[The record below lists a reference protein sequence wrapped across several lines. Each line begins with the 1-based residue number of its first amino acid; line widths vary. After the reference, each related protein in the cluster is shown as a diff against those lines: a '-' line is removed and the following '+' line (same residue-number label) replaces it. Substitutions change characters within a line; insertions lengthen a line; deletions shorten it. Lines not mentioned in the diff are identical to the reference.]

1 MRKIRYNIAENKRID
16 YLKFG
21 IVSAFVLVISF
32 VFIMLGISN
41 LWSSDKRAQDQEAA
55 LKKAEREIEKLTR
68 ETDHL
73 KTDVTTKKS
82 LWRQRVSFAN
92 SLIRDK
98 KFSVIDQ
105 LDILEKHLPEGVFFT
120 DFSMNIETSSNI
132 QVGIAADSLHR
143 LTEAYD
149 AFARFRKTVK
159 NELEEE
165 GLFKASLILNMNPG
179 KAEEPKAQPIPGR
192 RKKAD
197 DDEELRNVLK

>member
-1 MRKIRYNIAENKRID
+1 MRKIKYNIAENKKID

-21 IVSAFVLVISF
+21 IVSAVVLVISF
-32 VFIMLGISN
+32 VFIMLGIGN

-73 KTDVTTKKS
+73 TTDVTKKRT
-82 LWRQRVSFAN
+82 LWRQRVKFAN
-92 SLIRDK
+92 TLIK
-98 KFSVIDQ
+98 EKEFSVIEQ
-105 LDILEKHLPEGVFFT
+105 LAILEKHLPEGVFFT

-132 QVGIAADSLHR
+132 QVGLAADSLHR

-149 AFARFRKTVK
+149 AFAGFRKTVK

-165 GLFKASLILNMNPG
+165 GLFKASLILNLNPG
-179 KAEEPKAQPIPGR
+179 KAGEPEEKPKPGR
-192 RKKAD
+192 RKKMN